1 MPLVEKIRIHTL
13 KKNNLQD
20 KILSTISFLK
30 EQYFADSRP
39 WVVTYS
45 GGKDS
50 TTVLH
55 LVIKMLQELHKEG
68 KDTKHTYIVSSDTT
82 VEMPIIEQYTNI
94 RLQQITK
101 FANES
106 GLKLSCHKLEPK
118 LEDSFWTLM
127 LGLGYPAP
135 TSSFRWCTERLKIN
149 PATDFLKSLVNKHQS
164 ILMLLGVRSD
174 ESQARANS
182 IESRVLNHRGLSVH
196 DSIPNAYVLSPI
208 KYWSNEDVWT
218 YLSKNP
224 FPWGDHSYMMS
235 LYDKGSSEGDCNIA
249 LNPDSPSCGKTRFG
263 CWVCTVVEKDRSMEG
278 MLKNGEEWMQPLWN
292 YREKLYTYRND
303 PEKRDTRRRNGA
315 TGAGPFLP
323 SVRRELLEELL
334 QAEVDVTKNYHMM
347 KKNANDYNPNER
359 VELIKDDEIELIQQ
373 NWNKDGDLSNRAYRI
388 AQKFNRLMDKTTT
401 TELREELENINDE
414 DFNMDLFERIYEI
427 ESYRKNISNR
437 YAIINDIEKR
447 VVDFYKGEFRE
458 AN

>member
-1 MPLVEKIRIHTL
+1 MEIARQTIEK
-13 KKNNLQD
+13 
-20 KILSTISFLK
+20 LK
-30 EQYFADSRP
+30 EQYFSDNRP

-55 LVIKMLQELHKEG
+55 LVIMMLQELHAKG
-68 KDTKHTYIVSSDTT
+68 KDTKHTYVVSSDTT
-82 VEMPIIEQYTNI
+82 VEMPIIEKYTNT
-94 RLQQITK
+94 RLNQIAK

-106 GLKLSCHKLEPK
+106 SLKLSCHKLEPK
-118 LEDSFWTLM
+118 IEDSFWTLM

-149 PATDFLKSLVNKHQS
+149 PATEFLKGLVNKHQS

-174 ESQARANS
+174 ESVARANS

-218 YLSKNP
+218 YLGKNP

-278 MLKNGEEWMQPLWN
+278 MLKHGEEWMQPLWN
-292 YREKLYTYRND
+292 YREKLYTYRNN
-303 PEKRDTRRRNGA
+303 PEKRDTRRRNGSP
-315 TGAGPFLP
+315 GAGPFLP
-323 SVRRELLEELL
+323 SVRRELLKDLL
-334 QAEVDVTKNYHMM
+334 QAEIDVTKNYHLM
-347 KKNANDYNPNER
+347 KNGASDYNPSEQI
-359 VELIKDDEIELIQQ
+359 ELIKDDEIELIQQ
-373 NWNKDGDLSNRAYRI
+373 NWNKDGDLSNKAYRT
-388 AQKFNRLMDKTTT
+388 AQKFNRLIDKSIT
-401 TELREELENINDE
+401 TEAREELEAIGDE
-414 DFNMDLFERIYEI
+414 DFNIDLFERIYEI
-427 ESYRKNISNR
+427 EAYRKNISNR

-458 AN
+458 IN

>member
-1 MPLVEKIRIHTL
+1 MEIARHTIEK
-13 KKNNLQD
+13 
-20 KILSTISFLK
+20 LK
-30 EQYFADSRP
+30 EQYFADNRP

-55 LVIKMLQELHKEG
+55 LVITMLQELHKEG
-68 KDTKHTYIVSSDTT
+68 KDNKHTYVVSSDTT
-82 VEMPIIEQYTNI
+82 VEMPIIENYTNT
-94 RLQQITK
+94 RLSQITEY
-101 FANES
+101 ANKS
-106 GLKLSCHKLEPK
+106 DLKLSCHKLEPK
-118 LEDSFWTLM
+118 LEESFWTLM

-135 TSSFRWCTERLKIN
+135 TNSFRWCTERLKIN
-149 PATDFLKSLVNKHQS
+149 PATEFLKKLVNKHQS
-164 ILMLLGVRSD
+164 ILMLLGVRTD
-174 ESQARANS
+174 ESQARATS

-208 KYWSNEDVWT
+208 KYWSNEEVWT

-224 FPWGDHSYMMS
+224 FPWGDHTYMMS

-278 MLKNGEEWMQPLWN
+278 MLKNGEEWMQPLWA
-292 YREKLYTYRND
+292 YREKLYNYRND
-303 PEKRDTRRRNGA
+303 LEKRDTRRRNGA
-315 TGAGPFLP
+315 TGTGPFLP

-334 QAEVDVTKNYHMM
+334 QAELDVTKNYHSI
-347 KKNANDYNPNER
+347 KKDANDYNPNEQ

-373 NWNKDGDLSNRAYRI
+373 NWNLDGDLSNKAYRI
-388 AQKFNRLMDKTTT
+388 AQEFNRLMDKPTT
-401 TELREELENINDE
+401 TELREELEAIDDE
-414 DFNMDLFERIYEI
+414 DFNIDLFERIYEI
-427 ESYRKNISNR
+427 EAYRKNISNR
-437 YAIINDIEKR
+437 YAIINDVEKR

-458 AN
+458 VN